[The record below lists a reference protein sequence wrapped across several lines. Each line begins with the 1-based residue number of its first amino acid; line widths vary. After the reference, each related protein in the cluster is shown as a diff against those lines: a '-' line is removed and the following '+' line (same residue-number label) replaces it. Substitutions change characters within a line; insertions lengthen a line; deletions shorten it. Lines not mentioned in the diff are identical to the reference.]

1 MAARFAAAIVGAR
14 LLIVAGWIAAA
25 VVMAVGL
32 PTLREAQ
39 TGALGQLV
47 PADSRA
53 LEAEELS
60 AELFRFPLASR
71 TVVAERDAEGLS
83 ASRLI
88 ATGRLAADVNKGRAP
103 EVRASGAYGVTNAVI
118 DLPFARER
126 RTTALSFLLFE
137 PEFSQNKRLAGAHAY
152 VEALDVPPS
161 SFVGVTGAIPARA
174 AQADLI
180 AEHLPLIELVT
191 VALITL
197 TVALYLRSLL
207 APLVTLLTV
216 GVAYIVSVRLV
227 AVIGTSVGVSVP
239 PEVEPIMV
247 ALLFGVVTD
256 YGLFYMSRFRRRLL
270 EGEIPRTAARETAA
284 ELTPLILA
292 CGVAVAAGSA
302 ALGIANLGFLRA
314 FGPGMA
320 LAVLVGLL
328 VTITFLPAMLACVGR
343 ALLWPAPAREPAQ
356 HVVRAGW
363 LDRLIVLAVRA
374 PRRTTLVSLLMIGAM
389 ASGLIWLQVGNPLI
403 RGLPRDSE
411 PRQAYEQVSEG
422 FAPGAVAPT
431 TLVVTAPG
439 IAQRRDAL
447 ASLQQVLGDQPGV
460 AGVVGPATN
469 PGRQPFGLV
478 ISPSG
483 DAVRYVMIA
492 ENDPLSADA
501 VRLLRNLDARIAD
514 LLDAVGL
521 PGARAL
527 FAGDTAI
534 TSELIDTAGGDLLRV
549 GPLVLLLVAIVLA
562 VFLRALVAPVYL
574 VLLAGLAPLAALGLA
589 VYVFQGLLGY
599 PEITYFVPLAAGVL
613 LVALGSDYNIFLV
626 GRIWSEAERL
636 PLNEAIVAAGTGAS
650 HAITAAGLVLSAS
663 FAALALIPVV
673 AFQQLAF
680 VLAVGLLIDAFLVRT
695 VLTPAVVALVGE
707 RSSWPSRHL
716 ATPPR
721 TRLPAPAEA
730 ATDGTPAPARKG
742 TAPVTSPGR
751 PVPPAAAPVDPR
763 GRSYGAAMAAIA
775 IAAIGLVIAVVRR
788 RRNS

>member
-1 MAARFAAAIVGAR
+1 MAARFARLIVAAR

-88 ATGRLAADVNKGRAP
+88 ATGRLAADVNQGRAP

-431 TLVVTAPG
+431 TLAKQAAAGAPRASVTRAMMCAMAGRTRSLWRNLSQSLGFVPGVTVVLFATLG
-439 IAQRRDAL
+439 IVLVEIDGQLDLTGNQVVFRGDGPAARTVLSVIAGSLITVAGLTFSITMVVLQLAASQFSPRILRTFFGDRVTQITIGTYIGTFVYSLLVLRAVGSYGDAGFVPRL
-447 ASLQQVLGDQPGV
+447 SVAVASLLGIG
-460 AGVVGPATN
+460 
-469 PGRQPFGLV
+469 
-478 ISPSG
+478 
-483 DAVRYVMIA
+483 AV
-492 ENDPLSADA
+492 
-501 VRLLRNLDARIAD
+501 
-514 LLDAVGL
+514 
-521 PGARAL
+521 
-527 FAGDTAI
+527 
-534 TSELIDTAGGDLLRV
+534 
-549 GPLVLLLVAIVLA
+549 
-562 VFLRALVAPVYL
+562 
-574 VLLAGLAPLAALGLA
+574 
-589 VYVFQGLLGY
+589 
-599 PEITYFVPLAAGVL
+599 VL
-613 LVALGSDYNIFLV
+613 LVVFLNHV
-626 GRIWSEAERL
+626 SQLIQVSH
-636 PLNEAIVAAGTGAS
+636 VTGEHRPR
-650 HAITAAGLVLSAS
+650 HARA
-663 FAALALIPVV
+663 
-673 AFQQLAF
+673 
-680 VLAVGLLIDAFLVRT
+680 DR
-695 VLTPAVVALVGE
+695 
-707 RSSWPSRHL
+707 
-716 ATPPR
+716 
-721 TRLPAPAEA
+721 
-730 ATDGTPAPARKG
+730 
-742 TAPVTSPGR
+742 R
-751 PVPPAAAPVDPR
+751 PVSRPLWRA
-763 GRSYGAAMAAIA
+763 RSRTN
-775 IAAIGLVIAVVRR
+775 RR
-788 RRNS
+788 ARC